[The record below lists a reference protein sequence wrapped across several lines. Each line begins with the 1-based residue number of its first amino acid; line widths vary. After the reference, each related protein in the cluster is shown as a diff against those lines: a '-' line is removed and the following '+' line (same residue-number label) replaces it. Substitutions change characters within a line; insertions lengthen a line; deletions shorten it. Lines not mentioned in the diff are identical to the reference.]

1 MQDILQDPGSVSAD
15 RSHSQSPKES
25 ADRSHNQSP
34 KELGQVQGRQAG
46 PCTGQCTFRTGVESG
61 MSQEFDLGQA
71 RIGAGPGRHNS
82 IQRYGQ
88 DRRGLG
94 PVAVQSRSSRAGQGQ
109 VRARPEL
116 FLLLLD

>member
-1 MQDILQDPGSVSAD
+1 M
-15 RSHSQSPKES
+15 
-25 ADRSHNQSP
+25 
-34 KELGQVQGRQAG
+34 GQGM
-46 PCTGQCTFRTGVESG
+46 FRTGVESG
-61 MSQEFDLGQA
+61 MSQEFGLGQA
-71 RIGAGPGRHNS
+71 RVGADPGRHNS

-94 PVAVQSRSSRAGQGQ
+94 SVAVQSRSGRTGQGQ